1 MKVLVKESKLF
12 NVIYH
17 YIDSYLNPN
26 EMSWVYGMYDSEDGD
41 LVDYEE
47 DKNFLIFF
55 NGDWDGEEDS
65 DIVFHYFTVDYY
77 SDAPSSQPWKERAP
91 MLEVMGEY
99 GDRLGN
105 MFNEHWEE
113 PMKKWFQ
120 DNFNLPVKSVST
132 YY

>member
-26 EMSWVYGMYDSEDGD
+26 EMSWVYGLDDAEDEYSET
-41 LVDYEE
+41 EE
-47 DKNFLIFF
+47 NENFLIFF

>member
-65 DIVFHYFTVDYY
+65 DIVFNYFTVDYY
-77 SDAPSSQPWKERAP
+77 SDAPSAQPWKERAP

-99 GDRLGN
+99 GEHLDN
-105 MFNEHWEE
+105 IFNEHWEE
-113 PMKKWFQ
+113 PMKKWFEN
-120 DNFNLPVKSVST
+120 NFNLPVKSVST
-132 YY
+132 